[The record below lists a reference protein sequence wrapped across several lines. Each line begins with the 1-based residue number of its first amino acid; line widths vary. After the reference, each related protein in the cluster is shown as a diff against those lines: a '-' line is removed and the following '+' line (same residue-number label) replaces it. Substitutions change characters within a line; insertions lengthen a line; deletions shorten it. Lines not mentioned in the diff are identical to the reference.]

1 MGKKQQVLRRQ
12 IDRRKPGEFMKGAL
26 RMDNTLKN
34 IKETCNET
42 SHSRF
47 ENLIRKE
54 ENMSTKNLLRIV
66 FLVGLL
72 VAVLVV
78 VPVLASK
85 SEQTTISI
93 DAATEERLAGSDNIL
108 LHPPVPLPANYY
120 AGSDWIER
128 HPVATLPANYYA
140 GSDWIE
146 RHPCQPTP

>member
-1 MGKKQQVLRRQ
+1 MPK
-12 IDRRKPGEFMKGAL
+12 
-26 RMDNTLKN
+26 
-34 IKETCNET
+34 
-42 SHSRF
+42 
-47 ENLIRKE
+47 
-54 ENMSTKNLLRIV
+54 KNLLRIV

-72 VAVLVV
+72 VAVFVV

-85 SEQTTISI
+85 SDQSTPSI
-93 DAATEERLAGSDNIL
+93 VPATEERLAGSDNIL
-108 LHPPVPLPANYY
+108 LHPAVPVPANYY